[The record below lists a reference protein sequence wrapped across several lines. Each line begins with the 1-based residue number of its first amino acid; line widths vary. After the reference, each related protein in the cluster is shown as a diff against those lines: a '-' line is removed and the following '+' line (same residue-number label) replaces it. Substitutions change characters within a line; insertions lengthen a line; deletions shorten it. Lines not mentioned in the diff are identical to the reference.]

1 MSSTTVMIIIIISI
15 TTHLPLVGNNRRAA
29 KNAPP
34 AISGET
40 PEVLEPETTITLS
53 VPDELV
59 GNILGNKVSRLKI
72 CI

>member
-1 MSSTTVMIIIIISI
+1 MSSTAIIIIIIFSI
-15 TTHLPLVGNNRRAA
+15 HHTHLLLVGNNRRAA

-34 AISGET
+34 AIGGET

-59 GNILGNKVSRLKI
+59 GNILGNKVTRLD
-72 CI
+72 